1 MYAIE
6 MWNLICVTGSLSR
19 ESSYLPLKN
28 EAHKVRNAKPLAAM
42 EGRKG
47 RWTLDLEGFSSDSSD
62 LTHARPRQ
70 FHLALFIS
78 HFTVQPTCSSDVLVC
93 QCAALADLDMKTCRI
108 ILQAKPRP

>member
-42 EGRKG
+42 CNGREP
-47 RWTLDLEGFSSDSSD
+47 LDADLEGFSSDTSE
-62 LTHARPRQ
+62 
-70 FHLALFIS
+70 
-78 HFTVQPTCSSDVLVC
+78 VQ
-93 QCAALADLDMKTCRI
+93 I
-108 ILQAKPRP
+108 